1 MLKFAKHQI
10 RLHVYE
16 VFKWLTKLIQKVI
29 ARRPAVR
36 DAIAS
41 GMTAPEGEKNVLK
54 STVAEN

>member
-16 VFKWLTKLIQKVI
+16 VFKRLTKLIQKVI

-41 GMTAPEGEKNVLK
+41 GMAPEGEKNVLK